1 MKILMSVIL
10 IAIAAGSLPGCGG
23 GSPAASTP
31 IPTPPPTAAIT
42 GVDTPKS
49 VSVVTAN

>member
-1 MKILMSVIL
+1 MKTLTCAL
-10 IAIAAGSLPGCGG
+10 LTLLAAAPLSGCGG
-23 GSPAASTP
+23 RGSGATIPAQAAPAAV
-31 IPTPPPTAAIT
+31 T